1 MLPPMTRL
9 APAWLALA
17 PLLLGAASPPAF
29 APGTYTN
36 EEDRYF
42 AIERKAASVP
52 DWLGIEVAA
61 DGKWRRVDMFGKALS
76 EWQQG
81 RSPLSN
87 REGKVMAAAANGPQ
101 TELRRGT
108 PFRCWLSLRRTA
120 NKADGSADY
129 AFAGGLTLHDQG
141 GRAAASDPG
150 APGAVIRLRQV
161 IWPSPSTNKP
171 SLVLYV
177 HRPEEPDKAVSYAWA
192 DPAARLIG
200 INLRWVQG
208 SCTREGAYP

>member
-1 MLPPMTRL
+1 MLHSMTRFS
-9 APAWLALA
+9 PTWLAFA
-17 PLLLGAASPPAF
+17 PLLLGAVPAPTF
-29 APGTYTN
+29 SPGTYTN

-42 AIERKAASVP
+42 AAERKAAIVP
-52 DWLGIEVAA
+52 DWMGIEVAA
-61 DGKWRRVDMFGKALS
+61 DGKWRRIDMFGKAQS

-81 RSPLSN
+81 RQPMHDSQ
-87 REGKVMAAAANGPQ
+87 GKIMAMSGNGAE

-120 NKADGSADY
+120 DKPNGSADY

-141 GRAAASDPG
+141 GRAMASDPG
-150 APGAVIRLRQV
+150 APGVVIRLRQV
-161 IWPSPSTNKP
+161 IWPPPSTNKP

-192 DPAARLIG
+192 DPAAKLIG

-208 SCTREGAYP
+208 SCSREGAYP